1 MEEVD
6 RRNYEIYTKRNC
18 YCKLNFNKIKKTFRK
33 NVLGFMGDRTKYFKG
48 DIEFYSMICFLDQLS
63 NDSSIIK
70 LVAKTGD
77 LLEEMYSEI
86 EPIFKE
92 YVLDNEENKIIFEQI
107 VEDLLDYFYN
117 EIENNRH
124 GSIMIKKTLQELGSL
139 TPQDIQTISQS
150 LLKQITSFDFTQ
162 ISKALNNKKE
172 EPIEEEKVLTEE
184 NVKEDIDN
192 LKMKQLMSQYIKIKD
207 ESAE

>member
-1 MEEVD
+1 MKFIPKENVIV
-6 RRNYEIYTKRNC
+6 NSIT
-18 YCKLNFNKIKKTFRK
+18 FKKTVEE
-33 NVLGFMGDRTKYFKG
+33 NVIDFMGDRTNYFKG

-184 NVKEDIDN
+184 TAKEDIDN

>member
-1 MEEVD
+1 MKFIPKENVIV
-6 RRNYEIYTKRNC
+6 NSIT
-18 YCKLNFNKIKKTFRK
+18 FKKTVEE
-33 NVLGFMGDRTKYFKG
+33 NVIDFMGDRTNYFKG
-48 DIEFYSMICFLDQLS
+48 DMEFYSMICFLDQLS

>member
-1 MEEVD
+1 MKFIPKENVIV
-6 RRNYEIYTKRNC
+6 NSIT
-18 YCKLNFNKIKKTFRK
+18 FKKTVEE
-33 NVLGFMGDRTKYFKG
+33 NVIDFMGDRTNYFKG

-139 TPQDIQTISQS
+139 TPQDVQTISQS

-184 NVKEDIDN
+184 TVKEDIDN

>member
-1 MEEVD
+1 MKFIPKENVIV
-6 RRNYEIYTKRNC
+6 NSIT
-18 YCKLNFNKIKKTFRK
+18 FKKTVEE
-33 NVLGFMGDRTKYFKG
+33 NVIDFMGDRTNYFKG

-107 VEDLLDYFYN
+107 VEDLLEYFYN

-184 NVKEDIDN
+184 TVKEDIDN

>member
-1 MEEVD
+1 MKFIPKENVIV
-6 RRNYEIYTKRNC
+6 NSIT
-18 YCKLNFNKIKKTFRK
+18 FKKTVEE
-33 NVLGFMGDRTKYFKG
+33 NVIDFMGDRTNYFKG

-86 EPIFKE
+86 EPVFKE

>member
-1 MEEVD
+1 MKFIPKENVIV
-6 RRNYEIYTKRNC
+6 NSIT
-18 YCKLNFNKIKKTFRK
+18 FKKTVEE
-33 NVLGFMGDRTKYFKG
+33 NVIDFMGDRTNYFKG

-77 LLEEMYSEI
+77 LLEEMYAEI

-107 VEDLLDYFYN
+107 VEDLLDYLYN

-150 LLKQITSFDFTQ
+150 LLKQITSFDFAQ

-172 EPIEEEKVLTEE
+172 EPIEEEKVLTLKSLEKQ
-184 NVKEDIDN
+184 VKIEIAE
-192 LKMKQLMSQYIKIKD
+192 LKSALSTIERKIEIIEK
-207 ESAE
+207 SLRR

>member
-1 MEEVD
+1 MKFIPKENVIV
-6 RRNYEIYTKRNC
+6 NSIT
-18 YCKLNFNKIKKTFRK
+18 FKKTVEE
-33 NVLGFMGDRTKYFKG
+33 NVIDFMGDRTNYFKG

-107 VEDLLDYFYN
+107 IEDLLDYFYN

>member
-1 MEEVD
+1 MKFIPKENVIV
-6 RRNYEIYTKRNC
+6 NSIT
-18 YCKLNFNKIKKTFRK
+18 FKKTVEE
-33 NVLGFMGDRTKYFKG
+33 NVIDFMGDRTNYFKG

>member
-1 MEEVD
+1 MKFVQKENVVV
-6 RRNYEIYTKRNC
+6 NSIT
-18 YCKLNFNKIKKTFRK
+18 FKKTVEE
-33 NVLGFMGDRTKYFKG
+33 NVIDFMGDRTNYFKG

-63 NDSSIIK
+63 SDSSIIK

-86 EPIFKE
+86 EPVFKE

-107 VEDLLDYFYN
+107 VEDLLDYFHN

-139 TPQDIQTISQS
+139 TPQDIQTITQS

-172 EPIEEEKVLTEE
+172 EPIEEEKVLTEKI
-184 NVKEDIDN
+184 VKEDIDN

-207 ESAE
+207 ESAK

>member
-1 MEEVD
+1 MKFIPKENVIV
-6 RRNYEIYTKRNC
+6 NSIT
-18 YCKLNFNKIKKTFRK
+18 FKKTVEE
-33 NVLGFMGDRTKYFKG
+33 NVIDFMGDRTNYFKG

-86 EPIFKE
+86 EPIFKK

-139 TPQDIQTISQS
+139 TPQDIQMISQS
-150 LLKQITSFDFTQ
+150 LLKQITSFDFAQ

-172 EPIEEEKVLTEE
+172 ESIEEEKVLTEE
-184 NVKEDIDN
+184 TVKEDIDN